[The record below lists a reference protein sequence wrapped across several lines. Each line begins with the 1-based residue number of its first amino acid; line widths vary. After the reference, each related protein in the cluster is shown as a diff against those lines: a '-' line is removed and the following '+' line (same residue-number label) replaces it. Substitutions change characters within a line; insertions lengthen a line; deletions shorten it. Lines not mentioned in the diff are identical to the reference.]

1 MSALQHP
8 ERAGFWNQRFTHM
21 PMALAVGQRNQLD
34 PQGVEWQSVLQTT
47 GQPASFA
54 GAR

>member
-1 MSALQHP
+1 MAG
-8 ERAGFWNQRFTHM
+8 RTDMVVGFWNQRFTHI
-21 PMALAVGQRNQLD
+21 PMALAMGQRTQLD
-34 PQGVEWQSVLQTT
+34 PQGVEWQSVLHTT